1 MNDNDNDHDH
11 DPNRRSLHPILE
23 TLLKG
28 AAEALTLY
36 GLEHAA
42 SIAATCTAWIHRLL
56 M

>member
-1 MNDNDNDHDH
+1 MNDNNNDDAHD
-11 DPNRRSLHPILE
+11 PILE

-42 SIAATCTAWIHRLL
+42 SIAATCTAWIHRFL

>member
-1 MNDNDNDHDH
+1 MNEHDNENHGPD
-11 DPNRRSLHPILE
+11 RRKLHPILE

-42 SIAATCTAWIHRLL
+42 SIATTCTTWIRHLL
-56 M
+56 T